1 MTKECQADLPQSFTL
16 PNIPLKTNV
25 QTCTMTRN
33 DHIHVVSSCASSL
46 INSLNYPLAIN
57 FDLACELDRESRCK
71 LTITSFGSGEIHDN
85 LYSQKCYAKYRLPEF
100 ALLLTFVYVVLRV

>member
-46 INSLNYPLAIN
+46 VNSLNYPLAIN

-71 LTITSFGSGEIHDN
+71 LSPSLRLIRAKSTTTFTPKNAALNIAYQN
-85 LYSQKCYAKYRLPEF
+85 LHCY
-100 ALLLTFVYVVLRV
+100 